1 MSVTSA
7 MYTGVSGLINNGD
20 AMNVIGNN
28 ISNVNT
34 IGFKYGRTLF
44 SDMLSANIGNN
55 SQVGRG
61 VQIQKVD
68 NVFGQGSF
76 QSTENTTDLAL
87 QGDSFFVLADP
98 NTATGATVTNANAYY
113 TRAGAFRV
121 DSNNNLV
128 NPDGY
133 KVLSNAGAPINFT
146 ADVPA
151 GGTFSKITKVD
162 SDGTITYMY
171 KDATGISQS
180 RVLGGATPI
189 KLGAMLIQNT
199 GSLVKTGG
207 TLFKGTVGSAP
218 TDTWTASSSAYT
230 SLDGASERVFSN
242 SLELSNVDMAAQFVQ
257 MITTQRAYSA
267 NSKTITTVDQMT
279 QDVLNIIR

>member
-7 MYTGVSGLINNGD
+7 MFTGVSGLINNGE

-68 NVFGQGSF
+68 NVFGQSSF
-76 QSTENTTDLAL
+76 QTTENTTDLAL

-98 NTATGATVTNANAYY
+98 NTATGATVTNAQAYF

-121 DSNNNLV
+121 DSNTNFV

-133 KVLSNAGAPINFT
+133 KVLSSTGAPINF
-146 ADVPA
+146 ASDVPA
-151 GGTFSKITKVD
+151 GGTFSKVTKVD

-171 KDATGISQS
+171 KDSAGLSQT

-189 KLGAMLIQNT
+189 KLGAMIIQNT

-207 TLFKGTVGSAP
+207 TLFKGTVGSGS
-218 TDTWTASSSAYT
+218 TDTWTASSSAFA

-242 SLELSNVDMAAQFVQ
+242 SLELSNVDLASQFVQ

>member
-1 MSVTSA
+1 MF
-7 MYTGVSGLINNGD
+7 TGVSGLINNGE

-55 SQVGRG
+55 SQIGRG

-87 QGDSFFVLADP
+87 QGDSYFVLGDP
-98 NTATGATVTNANAYY
+98 NTATGATVTNANAYF

-121 DSNNNLV
+121 DSNTNLI

-133 KVLSNAGAPINFT
+133 KVLSNAGSPINFA

-171 KDATGISQS
+171 KDAAGISQA
-180 RVLGGATPI
+180 RVLGGAAPV
-189 KLGAMLIQNT
+189 KLGAMMIQNT

-218 TDTWTASSSAYT
+218 TDTWTAASSAFT

-242 SLELSNVDMAAQFVQ
+242 SLELSNVDMASQFVQ

>member
-87 QGDSFFVLADP
+87 QGDSFFVVADP
-98 NTATGATVTNANAYY
+98 NTATGATVSNANAYF

-121 DSNNNLV
+121 DSNTNLV

-133 KVLSNAGAPINFT
+133 KVLSNAGSPINFA

-171 KDATGISQS
+171 KDAGGISQA

-189 KLGAMLIQNT
+189 KLGAALIQNT

-207 TLFKGTVGSAP
+207 TLFKGTVGSGP
-218 TDTWTASSSAYT
+218 TDTWTAASSAFT
-230 SLDGASERVFSN
+230 SLDGAGERVFSN